1 MENEKSKGIPNIPSV
16 PKTPNIP
23 KIPKIPETPK
33 VTSQVQTMPTN
44 DGQGKNWAIACLV
57 LGIVSIVFCV
67 FGYGALLGIIA
78 AIIGLV
84 GSRKAKK
91 GGYKGGIQTAGFVCS
106 IIGLVL
112 CALVF
117 LYCLIILG
125 LAASFLGAFSY

>member
-44 DGQGKNWAIACLV
+44 DGQGKNWTFACLV

-67 FGYGALLGIIA
+67 LAM
-78 AIIGLV
+78 
-84 GSRKAKK
+84 
-91 GGYKGGIQTAGFVCS
+91 
-106 IIGLVL
+106 VL
-112 CALVF
+112 C
-117 LYCLIILG
+117 
-125 LAASFLGAFSY
+125 